1 MVTAIRHNAN
11 GTVASVT
18 RSAVQRASLRSLTMT
33 PRAGNYRFMVRAC
46 NAVGLSATSA
56 RSNLVPGSPPTGE
69 VRVSAQGVV
78 LRRGLIAEATI
89 AFGS

>member
-1 MVTAIRHNAN
+1 MGLTRKER
-11 GTVASVT
+11 VAERGSGPT
-18 RSAVQRASLRSLTMT
+18 RLFRVRQRSLSRRDLNHHL
-33 PRAGNYRFMVRAC
+33 PAGIRP
-46 NAVGLSATSA
+46 
-56 RSNLVPGSPPTGE
+56 NLVPGSPPTGE